1 MSTQLNLIED
11 LSPDGTHSDRAPA
24 SNTRLGTANG
34 AKMLEHM
41 GRLFDVTHDLL
52 AVIAM
57 EDNRVVFLNASWE
70 NVLGYSREEL
80 MKRPLRVHMHPEDV
94 EATMRDI
101 EKVRA
106 GEPTIGFVNRFR
118 CKDGSY
124 RWLSW
129 SSVADASQGC
139 FYIAAR
145 DITVER
151 KTAERVRRLAQAL
164 DDNSEMISMADAD
177 GRIVFVNRAL
187 LRATGHNEEELQG
200 KAFRDALLSPN
211 NPPEVAKEFKASLD
225 RDGKW
230 SGECLL
236 RRNDGSD
243 FPVWRSISV
252 LRDSEGRT
260 TGTFGISQDLTE
272 KHRLEERAKR
282 LALALE
288 NNSEMICLG
297 DERGRA
303 VFVNQALLNACG
315 FREEELI
322 GKKFDDT
329 LLSPNNRPNLGREIQ
344 ARIASEGRWSGEC
357 LQRTKDGTDV
367 PVFLCIG
374 LIRDKDGR
382 VTGSFGISQDITE
395 KRHLEEQLRRA
406 QKMEA
411 VGQLAGGVAHD
422 FNNLLMVIIGYA
434 GDLVERLE
442 HGSPLRREANE
453 IAKAGQRAA
462 SLTRQLLAF
471 SRQQVLEPKVL
482 NLNTVVEDLK
492 KMLGR
497 LISEDIEL
505 ITSLDPAIGEVKAD
519 QGQIEQAIVN
529 LAVNA
534 RDAMPAGGRLTIRT
548 ENSVVDESF
557 TRMHPPMQPG
567 DYVQL
572 SVVDTG
578 VGMDA
583 KTLARV
589 FEPFF
594 TTKAPGKGTG
604 LGLATVYGVV
614 KQSGGYIWASSE
626 PRKGARFDIYLP
638 RVHAFAQEKTSGTG
652 HDAARQGTES
662 ILLVEDDEALRSLIL
677 DTLQQWGY
685 RVFEAADGHDAMRIA
700 QERSADIDL
709 LLTDVVMPGMNGT
722 QVAEKVVALN
732 PDIKVLFMSGYADL
746 GPGQED
752 FFGKDRRL
760 LQKPYKLPELARTI
774 REALET
780 KQETAPTSR

>member
-11 LSPDGTHSDRAPA
+11 LGPDSTESTRPSAPSARAGA
-24 SNTRLGTANG
+24 TNG

-52 AVIAM
+52 AVIGIK
-57 EDNRVVFLNASWE
+57 DNRTLFLNASWE
-70 NVLGYSREEL
+70 SVLGYTREEL

-106 GEPTIGFVNRFR
+106 GEPTTGFVNRFR
-118 CKDGSY
+118 CKDGTY

-129 SSVADASQGC
+129 SSIADASQGC

-145 DITVER
+145 DITDER
-151 KTAERVRRLAQAL
+151 RTAERVHRLAQAL
-164 DDNSEMISMADAD
+164 DDNSEMISMAAAD

-187 LRATGHNEEELQG
+187 LRATGYSEEEVQG
-200 KAFRDALLSPN
+200 KAFGDALVSPN
-211 NPPEVAKEFKASLD
+211 NPPEVAKEFRASLK

-236 RRNDGSD
+236 RRKDGSD

-272 KHRLEERAKR
+272 KRRLEERAKR

-297 DERGRA
+297 DERGKA
-303 VFVNQALLNACG
+303 VFVNQALLHASG
-315 FREEELI
+315 YREDELI
-322 GKKFDDT
+322 GNKFDDT
-329 LLSPNNRPNLGREIQ
+329 LLSPNNPPNLGREIQ
-344 ARIASEGRWSGEC
+344 TRIASEGRWSGEC
-357 LQRTKDGTDV
+357 LQRKKDGTDV

-374 LIRDKDGR
+374 VIRDKDGR

-442 HGSPLRREANE
+442 PGSPLRREANE

-482 NLNTVVEDLK
+482 NLNSLVEDLK

-505 ITSLDPAIGEVKAD
+505 VTSLDPALGEVRAD

-529 LAVNA
+529 LAVNS

-548 ENSVVDESF
+548 KNSVVDELF
-557 TRMHPPMQPG
+557 ARKHPPMPPG

-572 SVVDTG
+572 SVLDTG
-578 VGMDA
+578 IGMDA

-604 LGLATVYGVV
+604 LGLATAYGVV

-626 PRKGARFDIYLP
+626 PGKGACFDIYLP
-638 RVHAFAQEKTSGTG
+638 RVHAPAPEKASGTRP
-652 HDAARQGTES
+652 DAARQGTET

-685 RVFEAADGHDAMRIA
+685 EVFEAADGHDAMLIA
-700 QERSADIDL
+700 QEQALKIDL

-732 PDIKVLFMSGYADL
+732 PAIRVLFMSGYADL
-746 GPGQED
+746 GPGQDD
-752 FFGKDRRL
+752 FFSKERRL
-760 LQKPYKLPELARTI
+760 LQKPYKLPELARAI
-774 REALET
+774 REVLET
-780 KQETAPTSR
+780 NSEVAPASR